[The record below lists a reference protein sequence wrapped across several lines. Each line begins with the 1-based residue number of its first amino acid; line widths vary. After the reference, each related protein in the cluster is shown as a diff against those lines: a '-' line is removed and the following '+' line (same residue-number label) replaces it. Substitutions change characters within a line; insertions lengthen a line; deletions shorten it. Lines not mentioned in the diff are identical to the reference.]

1 VRKMKW
7 YQAIGTGLALM
18 GALYG
23 CNDVSKKT
31 KKSIRVYQ
39 SWVELDN
46 NPNTA
51 ERALFIMH
59 DYDCTRLQISQDGN
73 EIFYKLRGCPEV
85 KGQEVKFNDLEASV
99 RGTIMKNITNSK
111 HWKK

>member
-1 VRKMKW
+1 MKW

-18 GALYG
+18 GVLYG
-23 CNDVSKKT
+23 CNGNNQKA

-51 ERALFIMH
+51 ERALYILH
-59 DYDCTRLQISQDGN
+59 DRSCTRIQTSQDGK
-73 EIFYKLRGCPEV
+73 EVFYKLRGCPGVE
-85 KGQEVKFNDLEASV
+85 GNEVKFNDLEASV